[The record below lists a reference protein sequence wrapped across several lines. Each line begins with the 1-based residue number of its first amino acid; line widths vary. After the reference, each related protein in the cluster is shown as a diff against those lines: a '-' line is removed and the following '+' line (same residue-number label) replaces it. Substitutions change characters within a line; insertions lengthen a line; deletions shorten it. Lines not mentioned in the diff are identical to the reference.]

1 MKRKYWAISICAVYI
16 FSSASNIS
24 YAEGNIDR
32 AFKNLDSFIST
43 LEKTSPDGTN
53 NQINNASKNNIIVGY
68 AMQELG
74 KPYVYGGSGPEV
86 FDCSGFT
93 SYVFSKAGVSIPRVS
108 YDQGNSGKEVDKN
121 NMIPGDL
128 VFFDTRNSND
138 FSDIKVD
145 TSDIISLFELSG
157 SNNSSST
164 VFVPQKVTHVGIYI
178 SDDKFIH
185 ASSGSEMK
193 VVVSDLNNKYYSQ
206 RFLFAKRYA

>member
-1 MKRKYWAISICAVYI
+1 MKRKYWAISICALYI
-16 FSSASNIS
+16 FSAASNIS

-53 NQINNASKNNIIVGY
+53 NQTNNASQNNIIVGY

-74 KPYVYGGSGPEV
+74 KPYVYGGNGPEV
-86 FDCSGFT
+86 FDCSGLT
-93 SYVFSKAGVSIPRVS
+93 SYVFSKAGISIPRVS
-108 YDQGNSGKEVDKN
+108 YDQGNSGREVDKN
-121 NMIPGDL
+121 NMLPGDL

-157 SNNSSST
+157 LNNSSGNI
-164 VFVPQKVTHVGIYI
+164 FVPQKVTHVGIYI
-178 SDDKFIH
+178 SDGKFVH

-206 RFLFAKRYA
+206 RFLFAKRYV